1 MEVKAVIEALKEI
14 RELYPILSNNE
25 VLKIMEIKTLLEIKS
40 RLSR

>member
-1 MEVKAVIEALKEI
+1 MEVKVVIEALKEI
-14 RELYPILSNNE
+14 RELYPILTNNE